1 MIMGKIFGIIYYVPG
16 LDQALHILHPQTTT
30 NKSFLLSK
38 HCTDV
43 LTHFSG
49 PQSQVKI
56 G

>member
-1 MIMGKIFGIIYYVPG
+1 MTSNIKVSF
-16 LDQALHILHPQTTT
+16 LHPQTTT